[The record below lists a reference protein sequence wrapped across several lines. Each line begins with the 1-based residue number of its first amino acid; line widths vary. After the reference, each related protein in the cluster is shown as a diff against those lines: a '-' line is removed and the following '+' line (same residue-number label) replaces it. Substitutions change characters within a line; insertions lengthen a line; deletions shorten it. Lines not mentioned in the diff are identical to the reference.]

1 MRRSLLV
8 PATTVRGLPSDEV
21 GDGDSLSNPE
31 DASSGNMRLEVRG
44 DGRPFPSM
52 AMNVGAGESSCAVF
66 GTDLASDGKA
76 ASAALVGVVGDGG
89 SDTECPL
96 GVVVFEPRK
105 EWSDT

>member
-44 DGRPFPSM
+44 DGEDKIVVIEGGRVRNEAILTFQ
-52 AMNVGAGESSCAVF
+52 GR
-66 GTDLASDGKA
+66 
-76 ASAALVGVVGDGG
+76 SAEYPYPPA
-89 SDTECPL
+89 
-96 GVVVFEPRK
+96 
-105 EWSDT
+105 